1 MADYTTISGSVD
13 VSISTIGNF
22 VTAFGII
29 ATRLDEQNQI
39 LAQIRDR
46 VSDIVTEKSS
56 DGDS

>member
-1 MADYTTISGSVD
+1 MAEQVD
-13 VSISTIGNF
+13 VSIVTIGTF
-22 VTAFGII
+22 VDVFGII
-29 ATRLDEQNQI
+29 AMRLDEQNEI